1 MREKNISS
9 PPIQIYAH
17 QGAIA
22 AICLSNNG
30 SKLAT
35 ASDKGI
41 FISLHLVG
49 EVAKNLSNYDRFEQN
64 LPLHANFA
72 NPIQI
77 KKIWLGTLIRVWD
90 TVSKQRIAEFRRGA
104 DPAQIYSIAFSKDS
118 SFLAV
123 TSDKGTLHLFALKDK
138 LLNR

>member
-17 QGAIA
+17 QGTIA

-35 ASDKGI
+35 ASDKGNPLTQTQQVNI
-41 FISLHLVG
+41 GEHL
-49 EVAKNLSNYDRFEQN
+49 
-64 LPLHANFA
+64 
-72 NPIQI
+72 
-77 KKIWLGTLIRVWD
+77 WLGTLIRVWD